1 MNVLFSIVVQ
11 HWPKRAIEHSGQQTI
26 LIVEPCF
33 LTLLVCTL
41 AGLTTYALEM
51 LSPWVSLK
59 TPAVFL
65 ETWGVCQTCSGLKGG
80 IHPSHDAV
88 PTPNS
93 PSKGLLRN
101 MCVLSFVTYSC
112 GHMCFL
118 SASPGTEVSSL
129 WYVILFFALLVP
141 TCKFLLN
148 VFFLKCLLTFNTFYI
163 ILKMKC

>member
-1 MNVLFSIVVQ
+1 MYYFQWQCSIG
-11 HWPKRAIEHSGQQTI
+11 PKGRVTIRSTGLKLWLTLAPGQQTI

-33 LTLLVCTL
+33 LTLLVRTPAEL
-41 AGLTTYALEM
+41 ITYAVEM

-59 TPAVFL
+59 SPPVYL
-65 ETWGVCQTCSGLKGG
+65 ETWGICQTCSGLKGS

-112 GHMCFL
+112 GHMCFP
-118 SASPGTEVSSL
+118 SASPGIEVSSV
-129 WYVILFFALLVP
+129 WYVIYI
-141 TCKFLLN
+141 FLY
-148 VFFLKCLLTFNTFYI
+148 C
-163 ILKMKC
+163 